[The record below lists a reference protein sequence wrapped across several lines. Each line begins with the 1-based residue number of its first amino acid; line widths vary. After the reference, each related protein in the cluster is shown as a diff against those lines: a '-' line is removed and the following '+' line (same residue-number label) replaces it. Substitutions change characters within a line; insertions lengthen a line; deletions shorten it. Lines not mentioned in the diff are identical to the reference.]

1 MKEICNGKINSN
13 GICEKCYK
21 VSQTTSGYCSRLIE
35 VYPLPAMTEQEILT
49 AAEKEEINAGYR
61 SLDPLFEG
69 LEKPQTAEEVL
80 EEYCG
85 HITIPFDE
93 NVTVYYPALI
103 KAMKRYATQ
112 KHIPTDCYPKEFVEW
127 WFTKGIMEFAIEA
140 FSTPTLFIK
149 FNEGSRRKYTLDELY
164 QYWKEQIK

>member
-93 NVTVYYPALI
+93 NVTVIIL
-103 KAMKRYATQ
+103 
-112 KHIPTDCYPKEFVEW
+112 H
-127 WFTKGIMEFAIEA
+127 
-140 FSTPTLFIK
+140 
-149 FNEGSRRKYTLDELY
+149 
-164 QYWKEQIK
+164 

>member
-127 WFTKGIMEFAIEA
+127 MLDHGFPFHRFDGNFKRYDTGNVI
-140 FSTPTLFIK
+140 
-149 FNEGSRRKYTLDELY
+149 YTLDNVFT
-164 QYWKEQIK
+164 YWKEQIK